1 MGGEKPVIF
10 LSRQISRQF
19 LYFGGRVAMSKKG
32 ENIYKRKDGRWEGRY
47 IKARNEQGRIIYG
60 YIYGKKYSI
69 VKKRLAE
76 FQVRYAKPQEGISLY
91 SGTLAEWLSYWLN
104 IFMRQ
109 RIKVSTYLSYQARI
123 DMYIIPFLGNKK
135 LIYLKKADVE
145 KFLFYLSTLELS
157 SSTVRSIFMVLKG
170 AMNRAFSENYI
181 LSDPCKDL
189 VLKSEDKRTI
199 RALSRA
205 NQHKLEMV
213 SLEEKGCSAVILAL
227 YTGMRIGEISA
238 LRWEDVDFEKNII
251 LVKKTLYRV
260 PPEKKGEK
268 TRLIFGEPKTKASKR
283 TIPIADNLKE
293 YLLKK
298 KEESVSDYVISCK
311 NSFAEPRVIS
321 YRFKKVL
328 SKANVD
334 KIQFHALRHTFATRC
349 VEQGIDIATLSKL
362 LGHSSIKLTLDTY
375 TDSMW
380 ESRKNAIYVIDGLLG
395 KPPMIS
401 V

>member
-1 MGGEKPVIF
+1 
-10 LSRQISRQF
+10 
-19 LYFGGRVAMSKKG
+19 MSKKG

-47 IKARNEQGRIIYG
+47 IKARDVKGKIIYG

-76 FQVRYAKPQEGISLY
+76 FQVLYARPREGISLY
-91 SGTLAEWLSYWLN
+91 EGTLSEWLKCWLN
-104 IFMRQ
+104 IYMKH
-109 RIKVSTYLSYQARI
+109 RIKISTYLSYQARI
-123 DMYIIPFLGNKK
+123 ETYIIPFLGNNK
-135 LIYLKKADVE
+135 LIHLKKQNIDA
-145 KFLFYLSTLELS
+145 FLHYLSTLELS
-157 SSTVRSIFMVLKG
+157 SSTIRSIFIVLKS
-170 AMNRAFSENYI
+170 AMNRALLENYI
-181 LSDPCKDL
+181 LSDPCEDI
-189 VLKSEDKRTI
+189 VLKVETKANI
-199 RALSRA
+199 RALSQK
-205 NQHKLEMV
+205 NQREIEAI
-213 SLEEKGCSAVILAL
+213 SLQEKACSAVILAL

-238 LRWEDVDFEKNII
+238 LRWEDVDFERNVIF
-251 LVKKTLYRV
+251 VRKTLYRV
-260 PPEKKGEK
+260 PPENKGEK
-268 TRLIFGEPKTKASKR
+268 TKLIFGEPKTKASKR

-293 YLLKK
+293 YLLLKK
-298 KEESVSDYVISCK
+298 AASHSDYVISCK

-328 SKANVD
+328 FKANVD

-380 ESRKNAIYVIDGLLG
+380 ESRKNAIYVIDGLLS
-395 KPPMIS
+395 KTPVIS